1 MQDSQHKS
9 LPLQGLRI
17 LDLTRILAGP
27 WSTQILGDLGA
38 EVIKVER
45 PDSGDDTRN
54 WGPPNLQ
61 DSKGKDRGAAY
72 FHAANRG
79 KKSVCIEI
87 GTPKGQELVRDLV
100 RQCDVVIENFKAGGL
115 AKYGLDYESLSNIKP
130 DIIYCSITGFGQTGP
145 YADRAGYDFMI
156 QAMGGLMSI
165 TGRPD
170 DALGGE
176 PMKVGVALTDILTG
190 LYATIGVLAALRH
203 RDQTGVGQHIDLA
216 LLDVQVATLAN
227 QALNF
232 LATGRSPKRLGN
244 AHPNIVPYQAFAT
257 KDGYIILAIGNDR
270 QFARFCGLA
279 ERKEMAED
287 PLFATNPARVQNR
300 ENLVPVIEEILQKHG
315 TDWWI
320 EKLATYG
327 IPAGPINDLERVFDD
342 PQVQARGMRT
352 QLLTRDGSTLHG
364 IASPLNLS
372 RTPPRDSVAA
382 PDLGADSR
390 EILKLLLGM
399 SEQEFDA
406 LAAAGV
412 VDGAD
417 GLETAP
423 EPRTSAL

>member
-1 MQDSQHKS
+1 MQDIQHNS
-9 LPLQGLRI
+9 LPLQGLRV

-38 EVIKVER
+38 EVIKIER
-45 PDSGDDTRN
+45 PGAGDDTRS

-61 DSKGKDRGAAY
+61 DSTGADRGAAY

-79 KKSVCIEI
+79 KKSVCIDI
-87 GTPKGQELVRDLV
+87 GTSKGQELVRDLV
-100 RQCDVVIENFKAGGL
+100 LQCDVVIENFKVGGL
-115 AKYGLDYESLSNIKP
+115 KKYGLDFESLSNIKP
-130 DIIYCSITGFGQTGP
+130 DLIYCSITGFGQNGP

-170 DALGGE
+170 DAPGGE

-203 RDQTGVGQHIDLA
+203 RDQTGFGQHIDLA

-227 QALNF
+227 QALNY
-232 LATGRSPKRLGN
+232 LATGRSPERLGN

-257 KDGYIILAIGNDR
+257 KDGYIILAIGNNR

-279 ERKEMAED
+279 KRQELAED

-300 ENLVPVIEEILQKHG
+300 EKLVPVLEQILRQQG

-320 EKLATYG
+320 ENLAASG
-327 IPAGPINDLERVFDD
+327 VPAGPINDLERVFAE
-342 PQVQARGMRT
+342 PQVQARGMQT
-352 QLLTRDGSTLHG
+352 QPLARDGCTLQG

-390 EILKLLLGM
+390 EVLSRLLGM
-399 SEQEFDA
+399 SEQEFEA
-406 LAAAGV
+406 LGAAGI
-412 VDGAD
+412 VDDAK
-417 GLETAP
+417 GLEPATAS
-423 EPRTSAL
+423 RTSAL